1 MKEFFKD
8 SQINHTQEIL
18 KWLIV
23 SKNVDYYQI
32 LLKENNA
39 YLDFNVFSGP
49 RWRWCGCTT
58 LVLFHFFL
66 SSAGILSKVFPFWT
80 WRLLLPG
87 NSVAFPVQKEP
98 TVLVAK
104 WWHHIQHATYTFLGG
119 QRSLEKGVKRLK
131 NNQKKLNTFL
141 SRCSLSPHYFSS
153 HVSPHPAG
161 MESCNQDIVSLE
173 VLSLTASQHVQRRL
187 LANSKYKCHNNV

>member
-1 MKEFFKD
+1 MKEIFKD

-66 SSAGILSKVFPFWT
+66 SSAGILCKVFPFWT

-131 NNQKKLNTFL
+131 NNQKKIKHIPLLLFL
-141 SRCSLSPHYFSS
+141 ISSLFLLPCQSAPSRDGVLQPGYCESWSPQLDSKSACSAPPVGQQQIQMS
-153 HVSPHPAG
+153 
-161 MESCNQDIVSLE
+161 
-173 VLSLTASQHVQRRL
+173 
-187 LANSKYKCHNNV
+187 